1 MKKYPCQEVR
11 RSAIL
16 IPRPYSLT
24 PIPVIPQPLKKYFAP
39 SLLVYSKKE
48 AQAKLEFINEHF
60 PKSNLHIDVADGR
73 FVHSTCWCAPAN
85 FKKLHI
91 KQPFEVHLMTLY
103 PEKRIAA
110 WKRAGASRMVFHY
123 EATDNPLRVIET
135 IEKHTMEAGIA
146 LNLETSPK
154 HIALL
159 LDRLD
164 GILFMAIVPGLT
176 GQQFHPSVIRKIKSF
191 HKKYPKKFIIVDGGI
206 SAENAPLLIRAGA
219 RQLVS
224 TSAVYGKHFS
234 KS

>member
-1 MKKYPCQEVR
+1 M
-11 RSAIL
+11 SAIL

-24 PIPVIPQPLKKYFAP
+24 PIPVIPQPLKKYFSP
-39 SLLVYSKKE
+39 SLFVYSKKE
-48 AQAKLEFINEHF
+48 VLVKLSFVHEHF
-60 PKSNLHIDVADGR
+60 SKSTLHVDVTDGK
-73 FVHSTCWCAPAN
+73 FVPSTCWCAAAD
-85 FKKLHI
+85 FKNLHI
-91 KQPFEVHLMTLY
+91 KQPFEVHLMTLH

-154 HIALL
+154 YIELL

-164 GILFMAIVPGLT
+164 AILFMAIVPGLT
-176 GQQFHPSVIRKIKSF
+176 GQPFHNSVLQKIESF
-191 HKKYPKKFIIVDGGI
+191 HKKHPKKFIIVDGGV
-206 SAENAPLLIRAGA
+206 SAKNAPKLINAGA

-224 TSAVYGKHFS
+224 TSALFGPFQK
-234 KS
+234 